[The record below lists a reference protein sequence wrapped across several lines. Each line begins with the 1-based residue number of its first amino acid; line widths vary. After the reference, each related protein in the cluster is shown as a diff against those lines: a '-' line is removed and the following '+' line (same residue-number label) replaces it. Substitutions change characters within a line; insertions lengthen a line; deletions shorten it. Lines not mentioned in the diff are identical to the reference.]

1 MQTLTLKGFHLS
13 PQQARLWT
21 WQQRPGPWAVQACL
35 DLEGPLQLP
44 ILHQAFTQLVQR
56 HAILRTRLHPVP
68 GMQLP
73 LQRHEP
79 AALVSVP
86 LLDLQNLEASVQQQR
101 LTQVQEQA
109 WQTPFDLS
117 QEAPLRVVLVQI
129 HAQRYRLIVTLSALC
144 ADAATLPVLLSGL
157 ASLYETILSG
167 SSAQEG

>member
-35 DLEGPLQLP
+35 DLEGSLQLP

-56 HAILRTRLHPVP
+56 HAILRTRLHAVP

-79 AALVSVP
+79 ASPVSVP
-86 LLDLQNLEASVQQQR
+86 LLDLQGVDAQLHQQR
-101 LTQVQEQA
+101 LAQVAEQE
-109 WQTPFDLS
+109 WQRPFDLS
-117 QEAPLRVVLVQI
+117 QEAPLRVRLVQMQ
-129 HAQRYRLIVTLSALC
+129 AQRYRLIV
-144 ADAATLPVLLSGL
+144 
-157 ASLYETILSG
+157 
-167 SSAQEG
+167 